1 MGSPERQ
8 GLCSPGP
15 QPVPS
20 RAGCANRL
28 STQATGIPVGLSLLA
43 MTMGCQFLPIQVG
56 WDPSLIFDFIKLVRI
71 YFFVY
76 VLFQL
81 M

>member
-8 GLCSPGP
+8 GLCSPEP
-15 QPVPS
+15 PANVPS
-20 RAGCANRL
+20 R
-28 STQATGIPVGLSLLA
+28 QAIGILGLSLLA
-43 MTMGCQFLPIQVG
+43 MALSCWFLLIQVG

-71 YFFVY
+71 YFFFVY